1 MKKEK
6 IAVCITAQSSSQRL
20 IDYGAEIARE
30 YNGHLHILHVQKGD
44 SIFQNGETLKLLT
57 KLLAY
62 GDRCGGVIHV
72 MCDEDVPNCIGQF
85 VREEHITKVIMG
97 QFPEKVMKQS
107 LKRQKETQFQK
118 IVSALPE
125 YVEVMIAGQHDIMQ
139 TDLEEKIG

>member
-6 IAVCITAQSSSQRL
+6 IAVCITAQSSSQNL

-30 YNGHLHILHVQKGD
+30 YNGCLHILHVQKGD

-62 GDRCGGVIHV
+62 GDRCGGIIHV
-72 MCDEDVPNCIGQF
+72 MCDEDVPKCIGQF

-97 QFPEKVMKQS
+97 QIPEKVMKQS
-107 LKRQKETQFQK
+107 LKKQKETQFQK
-118 IVSALPE
+118 IISALPE
-125 YVEVMIAGQHDIMQ
+125 YTEVMIAGQHNTVQ
-139 TDLEEKIG
+139 TDWEEKIG